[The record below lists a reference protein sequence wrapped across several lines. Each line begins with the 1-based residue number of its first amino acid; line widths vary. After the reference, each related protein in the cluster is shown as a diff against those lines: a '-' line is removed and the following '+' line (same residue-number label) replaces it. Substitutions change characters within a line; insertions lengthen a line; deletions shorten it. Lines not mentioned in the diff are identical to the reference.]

1 MRSYEP
7 ELDASFI
14 IISATKLAAVVA
26 RVPTPPPQRQDCA
39 ATSAIAALPC
49 PLSSRGHYDR
59 CRCAV
64 TFTLVVPSL
73 VLLCYPARA

>member
-14 IISATKLAAVVA
+14 IIAATKLAAVIA
-26 RVPTPPPQRQDCA
+26 RVPTPPPQRQDRV

-49 PLSSRGHYDR
+49 PLSSRVHYDR

-64 TFTLVVPSL
+64 TFTLAVPSMA
-73 VLLCYPARA
+73 LLCHHVRA